1 MTDVFYP
8 STHRRD
14 LADKQ
19 GETTM
24 NASKAAVT
32 YRDHPLDNSANPI
45 DASSESIVKDAI

>member
-32 YRDHPLDNSANPI
+32 DRDHPLDNPANPI
-45 DASSESIVKDAI
+45 DADFKSIVKETI